1 MILTQELRRDVED
14 IHSPAPQPEDPG
26 RSLDPAS
33 EEDPDIKVEL
43 IDGVFHQLSM
53 DNALVAI
60 TADYP
65 GLSPASQVIMTR
77 VLTPLLRPCVFL
89 TTIYNGVSQEVP
101 SRREAEPA
109 AADQQGSVRPRRRK
123 MGAVRIKTS
132 PQRYSSRPLFRE
144 NIPRR
149 CINAHDFFRRKSAR
163 RTVSGEF
170 ANQASASQAP
180 TPGPEGR

>member
-1 MILTQELRRDVED
+1 MSYFTISTQELRRDVEG

-65 GLSPASQVIMTR
+65 GLSPASQVTMTG
-77 VLTPLLRPCVFL
+77 VLTPLLRPCLFL
-89 TTIYNGVSQEVP
+89 TTVYQRCLAGGAFKAG
-101 SRREAEPA
+101 SRSR
-109 AADQQGSVRPRRRK
+109 GS
-123 MGAVRIKTS
+123 
-132 PQRYSSRPLFRE
+132 
-144 NIPRR
+144 
-149 CINAHDFFRRKSAR
+149 
-163 RTVSGEF
+163 
-170 ANQASASQAP
+170 
-180 TPGPEGR
+180 